1 MAKKNAHIPK
11 ILLSFIGFGIKNKQI
26 FEQLYNLTLTQFAIQ
41 TVCVCFFLPK
51 INFNILYLCRNF
63 FLFKVL

>member
-41 TVCVCFFLPK
+41 TVCVCFFFAK
-51 INFNILYLCRNF
+51 DKF
-63 FLFKVL
+63 